1 MVCPDANLLRASWI
15 GKVRGVFAGR
25 VELAGVS
32 PALVIAGEPGS
43 RLPASGEIPAL
54 KRSVE
59 SPSAAVL
66 PSGGEQS
73 CGPSLKRTLQP
84 RDIGPRKGGVGRAG
98 HVAAKATDCIRRSGG
113 MQDAPGVWRR
123 ARSDS
128 STGNRRGPRWQP
140 TSGEG
145 GPYKRN
151 VKWGRARRPCFQG
164 CGEGSIVL
172 LTPGESRDEG
182 RGPALVALA
191 HGGKGEGMA

>member
-1 MVCPDANLLRASWI
+1 MVRPDANQLQVPQT
-15 GKVRGVFAGR
+15 GKARSSFAGR

-32 PALVIAGEPGS
+32 PVLVIAGEPGS
-43 RLPASGEIPAL
+43 RLPPSCEIAPV

-59 SPSAAVL
+59 SPSAAVRS
-66 PSGGEQS
+66 SGGEQS

-84 RDIGPRKGGVGRAG
+84 RERGPRKGGVGRAG

-113 MQDAPGVWRR
+113 MQDTPGVWRR

-151 VKWGRARRPCFQG
+151 AKWGRARRES
-164 CGEGSIVL
+164 EGFIVL

-182 RGPALVALA
+182 RGLALVALVR
-191 HGGKGEGMA
+191 GGKGEGMA